1 MPGIAQP
8 LTVTRNTGGGKLSY
22 YPVASPARVVGDHTI
37 ELKLGRR
44 TNFHDNHK
52 PIRNCGRVFL
62 SDHCVESRHACWQQH
77 AAPTC
82 LTEDSHGP
90 LV

>member
-1 MPGIAQP
+1 MSGRAWSELRCLEGSLLVPGIAQP

-52 PIRNCGRVFL
+52 PIRNGGRVFL
-62 SDHCVESRHACWQQH
+62 SDQCVESRHACW
-77 AAPTC
+77 
-82 LTEDSHGP
+82 
-90 LV
+90 